1 MLIFFYKAPSK
12 NSDLIGLAPRIE
24 ETYFFALLDCIYWWK
39 HALRSIDSF
48 LSRPKDILQ
57 NNVKFISV
65 RLRFFEELATFLSY
79 WEFSTNCDTT
89 DIKSLVI
96 YLTLS
101 EETIASTHDQI
112 T

>member
-1 MLIFFYKAPSK
+1 MEKGETDKKVESAYFFYKAPSK

-65 RLRFFEELATFLSY
+65 RVRFFEGLATFGQIGN
-79 WEFSTNCDTT
+79 FP
-89 DIKSLVI
+89 VI
-96 YLTLS
+96 
-101 EETIASTHDQI
+101 AKQQI
-112 T
+112 LNKA